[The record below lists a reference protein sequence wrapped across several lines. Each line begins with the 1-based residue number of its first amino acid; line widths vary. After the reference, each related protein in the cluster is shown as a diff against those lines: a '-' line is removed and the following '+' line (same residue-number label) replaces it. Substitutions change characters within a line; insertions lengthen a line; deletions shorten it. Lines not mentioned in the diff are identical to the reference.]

1 MLLFFFIAIF
11 AFHPVD
17 YTPESAE
24 EEWPEYFH
32 MPVLM
37 LMLITLLND
46 GTLITI
52 AYDFA
57 EASKTP
63 NKWNK
68 AALLITSTVLGM
80 VSCLSSLLLLWFL
93 LTSHEPNG
101 LFSKIGIG
109 GVDYGQIT
117 TAVYL
122 KVSVSDFLTLFSA
135 RTGPLFFWQIR
146 PATILLCGGVIALTI
161 SSFLSIFWPL
171 SKPDG
176 ILTEGLR
183 SNMPVFAFVWLYCIF
198 FWFLQ
203 DFAKVWTYKWM
214 YKTNFNN
221 IKAIPAV
228 DEQKPSRG
236 GGEAA

>member
-1 MLLFFFIAIF
+1 
-11 AFHPVD
+11 
-17 YTPESAE
+17 
-24 EEWPEYFH
+24 

-101 LFSKIGIG
+101 FFSKIGIG

-146 PATILLCGGVIALTI
+146 PATILLCGGIIALTV
-161 SSFLSIFWPL
+161 SSLLSIFWPK
-171 SKPDG
+171 SMPDG
-176 ILTEGLR
+176 ILTEGLQ
-183 SNMPVFAFVWLYCIF
+183 SNMPVFAFVWFYCIF

-203 DFAKVWTYKWM
+203 DFAKVAAYRYM

-221 IKAIPAV
+221 IKAIPIV
-228 DEQKPSRG
+228 DEQKPPRSDERV
-236 GGEAA
+236 

>member
-1 MLLFFFIAIF
+1 
-11 AFHPVD
+11 
-17 YTPESAE
+17 
-24 EEWPEYFH
+24 

-57 EASKTP
+57 EASLTP

-68 AALLITSTVLGM
+68 VVLLITSTILGL
-80 VSCLSSLLLLWFL
+80 VSCVSSLLLLWFL
-93 LTSHEPNG
+93 LTSHQPNG
-101 LFSKIGIG
+101 FFSKLGIG

-146 PATILLCGGVIALTI
+146 PATILLCGGIIALTV
-161 SSFLSIFWPL
+161 SSLLSIFWPK
-171 SKPDG
+171 SMPDG
-176 ILTEGLR
+176 ILTEGLQ
-183 SNMPVFAFVWLYCIF
+183 SNMPVFAFVWFYCIF

-203 DFAKVWTYKWM
+203 DFAKVAAYRYM

-221 IKAIPAV
+221 IKAIPIV
-228 DEQKPSRG
+228 DEQKPPRSDERV
-236 GGEAA
+236 